1 MFLLFLLVFFF
12 ELMCVKSF
20 VSFSISFVLLTLIK
34 KKKHLQSFQT
44 KTVNVNY

>member
-34 KKKHLQSFQT
+34 KKSTCKVPRQKL
-44 KTVNVNY
+44 